1 MGVRRMPLRTLRSGV
16 VGEAS
21 ARSPPGRRGSG
32 SRSDSADIDR
42 TDAGRDTRCDRT
54 LSGHVAR
61 SLAAWPTVGRV
72 WSRLRLVRLLRR
84 FGPVAPPVAP
94 GPAARADPPTGDG
107 PLPIWGVV
115 PREGLEPSPHRL
127 EGGRPNQGT
136 GDAVLWCGRRSRRS
150 RRQNPRVTH
159 PAVAPSVA
167 PSVAPRV
174 APGCRAPRR
183 RASAGTATAPPARGS
198 PRLPPYPAPSGRTA
212 PGVRAAPARPVGG
225 QDPTPTHR
233 ACRRRSRVRPPPGT

>member
-1 MGVRRMPLRTLRSGV
+1 MGVWRMPLRTLRSGV

-115 PREGLEPSPHRL
+115 PREGLEPSPHRV

-136 GDAVLWCGRRSRRS
+136 GDAVLWYGRRSRRS

-174 APGCRAPRR
+174 APSVAPRVAPVAPGCRARRPGQRRDRDGAPR
-183 RASAGTATAPPARGS
+183 AGS
-198 PRLPPYPAPSGRTA
+198 PRLPPYPTPSGRD
-212 PGVRAAPARPVGG
+212 RARG
-225 QDPTPTHR
+225 
-233 ACRRRSRVRPPPGT
+233 